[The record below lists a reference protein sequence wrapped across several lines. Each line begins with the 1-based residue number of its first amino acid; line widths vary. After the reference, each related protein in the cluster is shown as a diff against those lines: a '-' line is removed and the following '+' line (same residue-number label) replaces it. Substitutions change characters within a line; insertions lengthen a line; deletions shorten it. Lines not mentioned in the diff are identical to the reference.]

1 MSDGDASDEVNE
13 VLKALRIHQVELES
27 QNAELRR
34 LQQELGR
41 SHARY
46 LDLYENAPVGYLTL
60 SSDGKITECNLTG
73 ALLLKVDKA
82 ELQGQPL
89 TAFIHV
95 EDQDAYYLWRQRR
108 FPLDRPPVLEL
119 RLRRGPEFFWTRL
132 EVGTTKTEEGAPS
145 WRVAISDVDGLKSA
159 QRAVATSELRYRA
172 LFDGALEALFT
183 LAPPQWRVSSANEAA
198 EALFPGATMIGRGL
212 WETSPPLQKEGLR
225 SEEAFQAAISA
236 AIQTGSTE
244 FEWQHQRASGESFPA
259 TVRLAHLEI
268 EGEPLILASVRDE
281 TEARRARQAEARLDR
296 RANLSVLASGLAHE
310 LNNPLALLYQHL
322 EELQHRVP
330 ALSAAVK
337 SAMRASQVAL
347 GGSAYEAMLGAP
359 VAAALEESTLQ
370 TMVAQV
376 AEAFHSAQRI
386 LRMSRALGTFA
397 RLETVDGG
405 PAELSRAI
413 NLAVSLLPEP
423 LIERVSV
430 QASSAEASWVRGT
443 EGLVSQLVL
452 NLLLKGGRDRDSAA
466 ERPGHAA
473 RRAELRRR
481 GDHRRRSGGHCGALG
496 QLLRADLVPRRSTR
510 PLRTGAGDLQEHRGR
525 DRRQHHR
532 RVPAGRGDPGPR
544 PLRARA
550 STEAAPRGSGA
561 AWATRARPARR

>member
-225 SEEAFQAAISA
+225 SGRPFRLRSA
-236 AIQTGSTE
+236 PRSRLAPPSLSGSTSG
-244 FEWQHQRASGESFPA
+244 RAGRAFRPPSGWRISRSKASRSSWPA
-259 TVRLAHLEI
+259 
-268 EGEPLILASVRDE
+268 
-281 TEARRARQAEARLDR
+281 
-296 RANLSVLASGLAHE
+296 
-310 LNNPLALLYQHL
+310 
-322 EELQHRVP
+322 
-330 ALSAAVK
+330 
-337 SAMRASQVAL
+337 SAMRPRP
-347 GGSAYEAMLGAP
+347 GAP
-359 VAAALEESTLQ
+359 
-370 TMVAQV
+370 
-376 AEAFHSAQRI
+376 
-386 LRMSRALGTFA
+386 SRR
-397 RLETVDGG
+397 RLAWTGG
-405 PAELSRAI
+405 PTS
-413 NLAVSLLPEP
+413 
-423 LIERVSV
+423 
-430 QASSAEASWVRGT
+430 ASW
-443 EGLVSQLVL
+443 
-452 NLLLKGGRDRDSAA
+452 
-466 ERPGHAA
+466 
-473 RRAELRRR
+473 
-481 GDHRRRSGGHCGALG
+481 
-496 QLLRADLVPRRSTR
+496 LRASRTSSTTRWRCSTSTWRSSSTGSR
-510 PLRTGAGDLQEHRGR
+510 P
-525 DRRQHHR
+525 
-532 RVPAGRGDPGPR
+532 
-544 PLRARA
+544 
-550 STEAAPRGSGA
+550 
-561 AWATRARPARR
+561 